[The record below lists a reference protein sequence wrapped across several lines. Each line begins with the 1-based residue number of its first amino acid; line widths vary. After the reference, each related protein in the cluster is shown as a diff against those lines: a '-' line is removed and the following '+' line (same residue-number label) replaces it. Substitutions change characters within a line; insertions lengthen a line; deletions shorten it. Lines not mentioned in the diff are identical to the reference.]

1 MAEQFFEDYINNE
14 IEKLNNSLEKSLKRL
29 KLFVEFEMDDIDCDF
44 DTNNLEIE
52 PPKKKKKPKIE
63 IISIKTTKKDKL
75 F

>member
-14 IEKLNNSLEKSLKRL
+14 IEKLNDSLEKSLKRL

-52 PPKKKKKPKIE
+52 FPKKKRDPKIE
-63 IISIKTTKKDKL
+63 IISIKTTKKDGL

>member
-14 IEKLNNSLEKSLKRL
+14 IEKLNDSLEKSLKRL

-44 DTNNLEIE
+44 DMSNLEIE

-63 IISIKTTKKDKL
+63 IISIKTTKKDGL

>member
-14 IEKLNNSLEKSLKRL
+14 IEKLNDSLEKSLKRL

-63 IISIKTTKKDKL
+63 IISTKTIKKDKL